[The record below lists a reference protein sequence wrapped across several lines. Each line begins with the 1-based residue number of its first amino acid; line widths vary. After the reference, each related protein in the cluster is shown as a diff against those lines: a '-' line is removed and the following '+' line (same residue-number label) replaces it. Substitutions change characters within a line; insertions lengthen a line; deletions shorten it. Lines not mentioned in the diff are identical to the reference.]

1 MTNLFKENI
10 NEEYCVTKG
19 SEIKGKHRIKKQ
31 KKNHKD
37 KHRITRKKE
46 RRKGRKQKLR
56 DRDKCKWKF
65 YIVHLFGRV
74 PLGKTLYL
82 KKWGLNKNKENN
94 NDIASFFELDLKTKS
109 GSKQ

>member
-1 MTNLFKENI
+1 MTNLFKKNI
-10 NEEYCVTKG
+10 KEEYCGTKE

-56 DRDKCKWKF
+56 DRDKWK
-65 YIVHLFGRV
+65 
-74 PLGKTLYL
+74 
-82 KKWGLNKNKENN
+82 
-94 NDIASFFELDLKTKS
+94 
-109 GSKQ
+109 